1 MAIPFSRWKLVL
13 LLVGALGFVALG
25 FWLYRFA
32 EQIRSPVVFELK
44 FWAGA
49 AIGFF
54 GLCAIVAVIKLC
66 DRRPG
71 LVIDDA
77 GLIDN
82 SSGLSAG
89 RIPWSDIKGFTVNT
103 IEKQRILAIE
113 VHDPG
118 KYVRQAHPLK
128 RPVVELNA
136 KHYGSPIQIS
146 AHALAIDFDTLL
158 KTITEAH
165 ARYWRIG
172 GPGQMPRHSRL
183 ETRARSS

>member
-1 MAIPFSRWKLVL
+1 MVIPLSKGKL
-13 LLVGALGFVALG
+13 LLLLMGAIAFVALSY
-25 FWLYRFA
+25 WLYGVTEEIGGWAF
-32 EQIRSPVVFELK
+32 FEVK
-44 FWAGA
+44 TYAVAGMA
-49 AIGFF
+49 FF

-128 RPVVELNA
+128 RPVVELND

-146 AHALAIDFDTLL
+146 AHALAIDFDTMV
-158 KTITEAH
+158 KAITDAH
-165 ARYWRIG
+165 ARYWRVE
-172 GPGQMPRHSRL
+172 PRFNP
-183 ETRARSS
+183 ARRS

>member
-1 MAIPFSRWKLVL
+1 MVVPLSKWKLVL
-13 LLVGALGFVALG
+13 LLAGAVGFVALG
-25 FWLYRFA
+25 FWLYHFA
-32 EQIRSPVVFELK
+32 EEMRSLAWLEVK
-44 FWAGA
+44 FWSGA

-54 GLCAIVAVIKLC
+54 

-128 RPVVELNA
+128 RPVIELNA
-136 KHYGSPIQIS
+136 RHYGSPIQIS
-146 AHALAIDFDTLL
+146 AHALAIDFDTLV
-158 KTITEAH
+158 KAITDAH
-165 ARYWRIG
+165 ARYWRTG
-172 GPGQMPRHSRL
+172 APGQVQRDPRF
-183 ETRARSS
+183 EMGARSS